1 MTIYRAFFV
10 TTDWNGNRVEFS
22 QDYYSEESMETGI
35 ADAFFRGVDY
45 NGYIT
50 IDENNKYVDIL

>member
-35 ADAFFRGVDY
+35 ADAFFKGIDY

-50 IDENNKYVDIL
+50 IDENNNK